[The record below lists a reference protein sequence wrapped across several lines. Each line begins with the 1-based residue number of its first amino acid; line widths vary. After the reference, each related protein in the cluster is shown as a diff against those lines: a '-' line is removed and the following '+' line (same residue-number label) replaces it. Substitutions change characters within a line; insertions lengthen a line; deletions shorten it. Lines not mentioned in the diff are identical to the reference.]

1 MQPIYQIQTK
11 TMIKKITFLHLSLLF
26 LFCCSTTLFA
36 QTQLEMNEI
45 TIDNFKKADN
55 ELNQVY
61 KKLVKKLDEK
71 EKNLLITAQKNW
83 IKFRDSKCEFEK
95 QQYDGGS
102 IQPSIYYTCLAES
115 TEDRIKDLK
124 RNLEDRNR

>member
-1 MQPIYQIQTK
+1 
-11 TMIKKITFLHLSLLF
+11 MIKKITFLHLSLLF
-26 LFCCSTTLFA
+26 LFSCSTTLFA
-36 QTQLEMNEI
+36 QTQLEMNQI
-45 TIDNFKKADN
+45 TIDNLKKADN

-61 KKLVKKLDEK
+61 KKLMQKLDEK

-102 IQPSIYYTCLAES
+102 IQPSIYYTFLAEC

>member
-1 MQPIYQIQTK
+1 MK
-11 TMIKKITFLHLSLLF
+11 NLFLHLSILF
-26 LFCCSTTLFA
+26 LFSFSTNLLA
-36 QTQLEMNEI
+36 QTQVEMNQ
-45 TIDNFKKADN
+45 TAIDNLKKADN

-61 KKLVKKLDEK
+61 KNLVKKIDKK

-102 IQPSIYYTCLAES
+102 IQPLIYYTCLAEC